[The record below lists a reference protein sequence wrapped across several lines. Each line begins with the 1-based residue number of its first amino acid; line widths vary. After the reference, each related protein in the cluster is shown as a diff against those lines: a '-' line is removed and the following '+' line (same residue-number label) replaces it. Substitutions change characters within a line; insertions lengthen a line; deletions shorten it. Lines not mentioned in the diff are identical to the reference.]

1 MVESLFYK
9 LKLKM
14 EVSEGKGNMR
24 GRLFLLLSAIMM
36 CIGGCGGAL
45 LLRLY
50 FIRGGNRLWFS
61 TCLSTA
67 GWPINFIPLAAAYY
81 TRRRHT
87 TTTAASIFTI
97 TRNTF
102 LAAAALGV
110 LLGIINYLYTYGV
123 SKLPVST
130 SALIA
135 ASQLA
140 FTAGGAFLLVKQRF
154 TAFSVNAVVLL
165 TFGAGVLAVGSNGDR
180 PAGESK
186 KEYVAAFLMTLASAA
201 LYGALLPCIELTY
214 IKGRQ
219 SLTYTLVLEF
229 QMVMSL
235 FATAFCTVGMLVNKD
250 FQAISREA
258 RGFEIG
264 EANYYVVVVVTA
276 LIWQILFIGAAGS
289 ICYGSSLLSGIILA
303 ATISLTEVFAVVFY
317 GEKFGSE
324 KGISLTLS
332 LWGIVSYFYGEM
344 KNGDNNKKEEL
355 QIQVTN
361 MEPNETLPM

>member
-1 MVESLFYK
+1 MVESLFSK
-9 LKLKM
+9 LKLEM

-24 GRLFLLLSAIMM
+24 RRLFLLLNAIMM
-36 CIGGCGGAL
+36 CIGGCAGAL

-50 FIRGGNRLWFS
+50 FIRGGNRIWFS
-61 TCLSTA
+61 TWLNTG

-87 TTTAASIFTI
+87 ATSFFTI
-97 TRNTF
+97 TRNIF
-102 LAAAALGV
+102 LAGAALGI
-110 LLGIINYLYTYGV
+110 LLGVINYLYTYGV

-130 SALIA
+130 SSLIV

-140 FTAGGAFLLVKQRF
+140 FTAGGAFFLVKQRF

-165 TFGAGVLAVGSNGDR
+165 TFGAGVLAVESSGDR

-186 KEYVAAFLMTLASAA
+186 KEYVAAFLMTLAAAA
-201 LYGALLPCIELTY
+201 LYGVLLPCMELTY
-214 IKGRQ
+214 IKARQ

-361 MEPNETLPM
+361 MQPNETLPM